1 MTYNKNFVSRIYLL
15 ILMGIIIWLLIS
27 RGSDILDIFSDA
39 RPIPLIALVGFAF
52 LPFFA
57 NTAFWTIA
65 LKELGENVTWRQVNE
80 AALKTTLTRYL
91 PGGIW
96 LFASRSLFLA
106 KQGVATRSLII
117 LFGLENLLAIPI
129 AVFIGSLLLAASSSV
144 PYWLGWVSALF
155 LIVVTT
161 LARPILNKI
170 LAWWTK
176 RKGLETFN
184 KISNIGI
191 VRMYVSL
198 VAYWLIFGTVFY
210 TYLHLMGQSIGWSTA
225 AGGFS
230 LFWRISL
237 FTPFAPHGLGVFEPS
252 FIALVGWTVNALFL
266 VGAFRIVLLIRDLL
280 LTGIS
285 GFLFRKQTDTTSHQ

>member
-1 MTYNKNFVSRIYLL
+1 MTFNKSFVTRLYLL
-15 ILMGIIIWLLIS
+15 GVVAIIVWLLVD
-27 RGSDILDIFSDA
+27 RGSDMFDLFSKA
-39 RPIPLIALVGFAF
+39 RPLPLIGLVGLAV

-65 LKELGENVTWRQVNE
+65 LKELGEDVSWRQINE
-80 AALKTTLTRYL
+80 AAIKTTLTRYL

-96 LFASRSLFLA
+96 LFASRSLILA
-106 KQGVATRSLII
+106 NEGVATRSLIVM
-117 LFGLENLLAIPI
+117 FALENLLAIPI
-129 AVFIGSLLLAASSSV
+129 AVLIGSLLLSASSTV

-155 LIVVTT
+155 LITITT

-176 RKGLETFN
+176 RKGLKTFS

-191 VRMYVSL
+191 VRMCVSL

-210 TYLHLMGQSIGWSTA
+210 TYFHLMGQSIDWSTA
-225 AGGFS
+225 VGGFS

-237 FTPFAPHGLGVFEPS
+237 FAPFAPHGLGVFEPS

-266 VGAFRIVLLIRDLL
+266 VGAFRVVLLIRDLL
-280 LTGIS
+280 LTGIA
-285 GFLFRKQTDTTSHQ
+285 GLFIKKPS

>member
-1 MTYNKNFVSRIYLL
+1 MTFNKSFVTRLYLL
-15 ILMGIIIWLLIS
+15 GVIAIVVWLLVD
-27 RGSDILDIFSDA
+27 RGSDMFDLFSEA
-39 RPIPLIALVGFAF
+39 RLLPLIGLVGLAV

-65 LKELGENVTWRQVNE
+65 LKELGEDVSWRQINE
-80 AALKTTLTRYL
+80 AAIKTTLTRYL

-96 LFASRSLFLA
+96 LFASRSLILA
-106 KQGVATRSLII
+106 NEGVATRSLIVM
-117 LFGLENLLAIPI
+117 FALENLLAIPI
-129 AVFIGSLLLAASSSV
+129 AVLIGSLLLSASSSV

-155 LIVVTT
+155 LIAITT
-161 LARPILNKI
+161 LTRPILNKI

-176 RKGLETFN
+176 RKGLETFR

-191 VRMYVSL
+191 FRMCVSL

-210 TYLHLMGQSIGWSTA
+210 TYFHLMGQSIDWSTA
-225 AGGFS
+225 VGGFS

-237 FTPFAPHGLGVFEPS
+237 FAPFAPHGLGVFEPS

-266 VGAFRIVLLIRDLL
+266 VAAFRVVLLIRDLL
-280 LTGIS
+280 LTGIA
-285 GFLFRKQTDTTSHQ
+285 GLFIKKPS

>member
-1 MTYNKNFVSRIYLL
+1 MTFNKSFVTRLYLL
-15 ILMGIIIWLLIS
+15 GVVAIIVWLLVD
-27 RGSDILDIFSDA
+27 RGSDMFDLFSKA
-39 RPIPLIALVGFAF
+39 RPLPLIGLVGLAV

-65 LKELGENVTWRQVNE
+65 LKELGEDVSWRQINE
-80 AALKTTLTRYL
+80 AAIKTTLTRYL

-96 LFASRSLFLA
+96 LFASRSLILA
-106 KQGVATRSLII
+106 NEGVATRSLIVM
-117 LFGLENLLAIPI
+117 FALENLLAIPI
-129 AVFIGSLLLAASSSV
+129 AVLIGSLLLSASSSV

-155 LIVVTT
+155 LIAITT

-176 RKGLETFN
+176 RKGLETFS

-191 VRMYVSL
+191 FRMCVSL

-210 TYLHLMGQSIGWSTA
+210 TYFHLMGQSIDWSTA
-225 AGGFS
+225 VGGFS

-237 FTPFAPHGLGVFEPS
+237 FAPFAPHGLGVFEPS

-266 VGAFRIVLLIRDLL
+266 VGAFRVVLLIRDLL
-280 LTGIS
+280 LTGIA
-285 GFLFRKQTDTTSHQ
+285 GLFIKKPS

>member
-1 MTYNKNFVSRIYLL
+1 MTFNKSFVTRLYLL
-15 ILMGIIIWLLIS
+15 GVVAIIVWLLVD
-27 RGSDILDIFSDA
+27 RGSDMFDLFSEA
-39 RPIPLIALVGFAF
+39 RPLPLIGLVGLAV

-65 LKELGENVTWRQVNE
+65 LKELGEDVSWRQINE
-80 AALKTTLTRYL
+80 AAIKTTLTRYL

-96 LFASRSLFLA
+96 LFASRSLILA
-106 KQGVATRSLII
+106 NEGVATRSLIVM
-117 LFGLENLLAIPI
+117 FALENLLAIPI
-129 AVFIGSLLLAASSSV
+129 AVLIGSLLLSASSSV

-155 LIVVTT
+155 LIAITT

-176 RKGLETFN
+176 RKGLETFS

-191 VRMYVSL
+191 FRMCVSL

-210 TYLHLMGQSIGWSTA
+210 TYFHLMGQSIDWSTA
-225 AGGFS
+225 VGGFS

-237 FTPFAPHGLGVFEPS
+237 FAPFAPHGLGVFEPS

-266 VGAFRIVLLIRDLL
+266 VGAFRVVLLIRDLL
-280 LTGIS
+280 LTGIA
-285 GFLFRKQTDTTSHQ
+285 GLFIKKPS